1 MHGVSNTTHMAD
13 VQMRAERENSTTVA
27 EREREE
33 GKKKQ
38 KTEMV

>member
-27 EREREE
+27 ERERERRK
-33 GKKKQ
+33 GG